1 MTLAGCASSEADN
14 AVDAGGWPSATVINQ
29 NADSVRSEVEIIA
42 DKSNS
47 INDYSKQ
54 MKENADEM
62 ESNAKANMQETSIK
76 VQEILEVLNQAIED
90 SKSVEQVNG

>member
-1 MTLAGCASSEADN
+1 
-14 AVDAGGWPSATVINQ
+14 
-29 NADSVRSEVEIIA
+29 
-42 DKSNS
+42 
-47 INDYSKQ
+47 

-90 SKSVEQVNG
+90 SKSVEQGNG